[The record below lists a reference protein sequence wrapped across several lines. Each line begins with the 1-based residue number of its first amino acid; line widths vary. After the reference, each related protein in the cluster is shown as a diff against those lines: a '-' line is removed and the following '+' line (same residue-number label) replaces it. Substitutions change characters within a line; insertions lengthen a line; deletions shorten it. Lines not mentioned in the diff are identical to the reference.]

1 MAKMRPMRRELRAID
16 QNVIMHMHG
25 CDVPLDDA
33 PSELYYTCQFHSSMT
48 GVINIVDDNSNGS
61 IITTNS
67 TNSSTSPPSY
77 GYSLELD
84 LAFDNNQDFILTSG
98 YDL

>member
-1 MAKMRPMRRELRAID
+1 
-16 QNVIMHMHG
+16 
-25 CDVPLDDA
+25 
-33 PSELYYTCQFHSSMT
+33 MT

-67 TNSSTSPPSY
+67 DSSSTPPPSY
-77 GYSLELD
+77 GFSFELE